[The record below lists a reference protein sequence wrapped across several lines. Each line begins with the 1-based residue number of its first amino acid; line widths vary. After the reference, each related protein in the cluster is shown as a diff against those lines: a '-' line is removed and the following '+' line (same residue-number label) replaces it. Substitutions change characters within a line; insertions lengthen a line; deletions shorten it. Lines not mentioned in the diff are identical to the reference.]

1 LSEYYERVVVPNPST
16 PPCPAAALVSEAAG
30 GTGCVC
36 RITRNLIDSRRNP
49 STLQSFCFSSDGYR
63 LCPTWRAD
71 REELWRS
78 KTIRDLLNRRG
89 DLVSGHPE
97 DREREQGLALAI
109 EAQEREAWLLQRERE
124 R

>member
-1 LSEYYERVVVPNPST
+1 MRFDRVVVPKPTT

-36 RITRNLIDSRRNP
+36 RVTTNLIDSARNP
-49 STLQSFCFSSDGYR
+49 STLASYCFNSDGYR

-78 KTIRDLLNRRG
+78 KTIRDLLTRQG
-89 DLVSGHPE
+89 DLVAGHPE
-97 DREREQGLALAI
+97 DRQRNQAMALAL
-109 EAQEREAWLLQRERE
+109 EAQEREAWERQQQLS

>member
-1 LSEYYERVVVPNPST
+1 LSEYYERVVVPNPSA
-16 PPCPAAALVSEAAG
+16 PPCPAGALVSEAAG

-49 STLQSFCFSSDGYR
+49 STLARFCFAQEGYR
-63 LCPTWRAD
+63 GCPTWRAD

-78 KTIRDLLNRRG
+78 KTIRDLLNRQG

-97 DREREQGLALAI
+97 DREREQGLALAT